1 MKDNSLGK
9 NNLPSKKTEK
19 KKYKKYSY
27 SLKRE
32 VVYQV
37 VSGKMFINQARIHYD
52 IRGKTLI
59 NSWIKKYG
67 LLFYNPKQN
76 YAMIESPEQ
85 TIKKLKLDI
94 EQLQLEKDI
103 LLDIQHIYIK
113 EYGVDAKKFLSQ
125 QLNADL
131 IKHIKKA
138 KKKGL

>member
-1 MKDNSLGK
+1 
-9 NNLPSKKTEK
+9 
-19 KKYKKYSY
+19 
-27 SLKRE
+27 
-32 VVYQV
+32 
-37 VSGKMFINQARIHYD
+37 MFVNQARIHYD

-76 YAMIESPEQ
+76 YDMVESPEQ
-85 TIKKLKLDI
+85 TIKRLKLEK

-103 LLDIQHIYIK
+103 LLDIQQIYIK

-125 QLNADL
+125 QLNVDL
-131 IKHIKKA
+131 EKHIKKA

>member
-1 MKDNSLGK
+1 MENKSLGK

-37 VSGKMFINQARIHYD
+37 VSGKMFVNQARIHYD

-76 YAMIESPEQ
+76 YDMGESPEQ

-125 QLNADL
+125 QLNVDL
-131 IKHIKKA
+131 EKHIKKA